1 MSQTPLVQVAM
12 FEQAAPPMRQTMLV
26 ADAQVVIQALTRSLQ
41 KTPALADEA
50 LLHLSDLSGLFS
62 AFGLKNEA
70 DHLRQMCSRFAEQ
83 ADEGSAQL
91 RMLMPNLQAIYDA
104 LAANDTQQLN
114 AACKTLSVAVQA
126 LWAPKSPEP
135 ATNPPTPVQ
144 AVQDNAPAAVAPPT
158 PIAAKPPTPDFGL
171 PLFSAG
177 LHAQPF
183 AKTETTLAVSPGA
196 RAQPLPVI
204 PNWSDVRAQALQA
217 LQDVGQSLHAK
228 PAHDLTEIMSK
239 LAAASDTLSRIGQM
253 PLHNVYPHA
262 ALPPSLWV
270 DLSVAQ
276 LLEQLH
282 VFSERCLRVTAQQR
296 NQTLFLNWHGIHL
309 SHTESDFLGQKLAA
323 AFGRV
328 ESSSQGL
335 MLVLPV
341 SLERMR
347 LVSYRDQ
354 DQWLAVSSAQF
365 MGWSR
370 SAESGL
376 PLMKLCAGFDASEQ
390 TVQESGEAATMNV
403 FPWPSAVPAGAHVA
417 GLALNRA
424 GMVHILRHVAA

>member
-1 MSQTPLVQVAM
+1 M
-12 FEQAAPPMRQTMLV
+12 FEQAAPPMRQVMLV
-26 ADAQVVIQALTRSLQ
+26 ADAQIVMQALTRSLQ
-41 KTPALADEA
+41 NTPAFADEA
-50 LLHLSDLSGLFS
+50 LLHLSDLSGLYS
-62 AFGLKNEA
+62 AFGLKTEA
-70 DHLRQMCSRFAEQ
+70 DYLRQMCSRFAEQ

-91 RMLMPNLQAIYDA
+91 RALMPNLQAIHDA
-104 LAANDTQQLN
+104 LAAHDTPQLN
-114 AACKTLSVAVQA
+114 AACKALAVAVQA
-126 LWAPKSPEP
+126 LWAPKLPEQT
-135 ATNPPTPVQ
+135 TNPPTQLQ
-144 AVQDNAPAAVAPPT
+144 AVQDMAPPTMAPPT
-158 PIAAKPPTPDFGL
+158 PSTAKPATPEFGL

-177 LHAQPF
+177 LLAQPF
-183 AKTETTLAVSPGA
+183 GKPETTQAASPGA

-217 LQDVGQSLHAK
+217 LQDVGQSLAAR
-228 PAHDLTEIMSK
+228 PDQDLAEVMSK
-239 LAAASDTLSRIGQM
+239 LGAASDTLSRIGQM

-262 ALPPSLWV
+262 ALAPSLWV
-270 DLSVAQ
+270 DPSVAQ

-328 ESSSQGL
+328 ESVSNGL

-376 PLMKLCAGFDASEQ
+376 PLMKLCAGFDASELM
-390 TVQESGEAATMNV
+390 VQETGEAATMNV
-403 FPWPSAVPAGAHVA
+403 FPWPSVVPAGAHVA

-424 GMVHILRHVAA
+424 GLVHILRHVAA